1 MSALIRVLVV
11 LAICLSASPLRAQFP
26 AGCDNRRECVGQA
39 VSMTVTSGRSQH
51 FIELAKNPIKMRQ
64 TALTFELWAKI
75 DKQAGQRQ
83 YIGGLWGPNSDFN
96 DVFILYIDQNDQLTF
111 EVNGDEGQ
119 LFAVDNTIVRADASA
134 LYGAWHHYAAVF
146 DGTTQTVSL
155 FIDGVL
161 AAGPVRNSTYPT
173 NYLRPLDRGDLP
185 LLIGSFNGVA
195 DNANLNR
202 TLKGMVDEVRIW
214 ERALDSA
221 TIFCQ
226 KDRSLNGNESG
237 LRVYLRCNESVNN
250 ITSLCDATGNGF
262 TGLLRSGASNQR
274 SDRAVPRT
282 LSVTPASIKD
292 TIRCDSVASWTF
304 TINDAAPC
312 GSSAALVMRGP
323 NAGRYRV
330 TPTSVTLT
338 PGVPTTVTVTFTGTN
353 VGQIVD
359 TLEIRPTNRCGLPNT
374 QVKLDLVRLTETG
387 VTRGSLTFD
396 TLWVGCVDKTYIDS
410 TFQICNTSDM
420 IGQPRTLTIQS
431 ILAKEPKS
439 YQVVGVTWPIL
450 LPPGQCTTLVV
461 RSFVR
466 DTTADYLDTLE
477 IRTDDRCQRTPIRMP
492 IIGRTQEV
500 ISIRNPGGT
509 RRIDTMRFEPTCP
522 GLLSSPQQYVWQNLT
537 LTPMQI
543 DTVIV
548 PKDFTHYRIRFP
560 AILQPKTGQSP
571 IAVRFLPR
579 QPGTVFDS
587 IIIKTSIQG
596 CRIEKKIYVSG
607 RGLDNKVEWS
617 VNGLVDFGNV
627 IVGQQKTLQIRAR
640 NNSKFDALSVA
651 LYVERGEAFA
661 LLGGTGRTI
670 QPGDSVLIPVTFRP
684 TDSLDYID
692 KLCLFETRCYTVDCI
707 DLRGKGV
714 LETFRFQP
722 LVMETQ
728 NVISCQSRE
737 DSVFIVNMT
746 NSARTIDSLR
756 FVDQSGGR
764 LVITD
769 PPGGI
774 DGKSFTIPARDSLR
788 ILTRYTPND
797 PSRDRADRAY
807 IRFRD
812 ASRAEWQVQL
822 IGTSVAPKI
831 FITQLTAFGVVEV
844 GDVKQQQL
852 ILENTSSLPVRI
864 DSLAIGAGFTIIST
878 SRPIPLTLAPRDSIR
893 IVVEFRPTAAR
904 DYSADLTAY
913 SSDPCVVV
921 GTGKLSG
928 RGVIIKLESALSL
941 VNFGYTRPCECVE
954 RSIEMLNG
962 SLRFDMTIDSI
973 WIDSVG
979 VPGGKPQ
986 FYTWKSKFSPNGT
999 TPYKVPPGERDT
1011 VMITFCPRT
1020 PADSTLME
1028 CRAAM
1033 HIKAFGSQWSN
1044 TLETFLIGKRSLSFR
1059 PTPTSRQFP
1068 YGVIDV
1074 LSPTPLSVVLKIP
1087 DYRLNPSQDQV
1098 VIDSITFEPND
1109 RVFFI
1114 TAPTVFPYTI
1124 DPGDSLVVQFKQ
1136 RPRAPKDYRARM
1148 KFWFSKP
1155 CTGWDTTVLI
1165 RGGGFAQTKGLQ
1177 FTFDPK
1183 RPLPDTFTM
1192 ISCDTIAVPVYS
1204 SIVIDATVVD
1214 IRMRVDFDTTQL
1226 RLLDITSPLTAN
1238 QCTSTTGGVQF
1249 TPAILIDTS
1258 AYGGYD
1264 VKLKNFC
1271 GIDSLRPF
1279 ATMRFVTRNNNRA
1292 NSKLTI
1298 DSINFDTEDVILYRL
1313 IASGDKGTIIA
1324 LKSDINIVQPV
1335 QFDSVRILECAD
1347 RTITVVNTG
1356 DVPNAVS
1363 SLLDVPTYT
1372 TLVRS
1377 VPPLGD
1383 SIPPGDSAVV
1393 TLRFCP
1399 RSERGIDTNVT
1410 VVSSYPCDVRDTT
1423 NVKGFGY
1430 APEFNVDLLPTQK
1443 FFLPDTM
1450 RGGIGDTI
1458 DIPVMIDKD
1467 VSVTYNGVTY
1477 WLNGL
1482 NYDVKVSYAP
1492 RSLKYIGPSAISKP
1506 ANITV
1511 SSAQPGDIDI
1521 AVRGADTTR
1530 SGPIASLQFVVTVPE
1545 LSATDVSL
1553 QTSGYISDSLQ
1564 FLDIIPQGGTTPFV
1578 TSGKCNISVVKFAGV
1593 GRPRLAVH
1601 PQPAVDNAL
1610 VTFRMQETVPVLLEI
1625 LDSRGSI
1632 IETVLD
1638 GELTLNGG
1646 EYALKINTANY
1657 AAGLYFVRISAGVFS
1672 STSTMMISK

>member
-1 MSALIRVLVV
+1 MNTVLRLLVL
-11 LAICLSASPLRAQFP
+11 LAICGSASQLWAQYP
-26 AGCDNRRECVGQA
+26 ASCDTRKECVGQA
-39 VSMTVTSGRSQH
+39 VSLTVTTGRSQH

-83 YIGGLWGPNSDFN
+83 YVGGLWGPNSDFN
-96 DVFILYIDQNDQLTF
+96 DVFVLYIDQNDQLTF
-111 EVNGDEGQ
+111 EVNGDDGPLQ
-119 LFAVDNTIVRADASA
+119 SVDNTIVRTDAST

-146 DGTTQTVSL
+146 DGTTQSVS
-155 FIDGVL
+155 IYVDGVL
-161 AAGPVRNSTYPT
+161 AGGPVRNSAHPA

-195 DNANLNR
+195 DNATVNR
-202 TLKGMVDEVRIW
+202 TLKGMVDEIRIW

-226 KDRSLNGNESG
+226 KDRSLNGNETG

-250 ITSLCDATGNGF
+250 ITSCCDATGNAH

-282 LSVTPASIKD
+282 LSVVPPSIKD
-292 TIRCDSVASWTF
+292 TVKCDSVTSWTF

-312 GSSAALVMRGP
+312 GSSASLVMRGP
-323 NAGRYRV
+323 DASKFKVNPASVNLVPGVPV
-330 TPTSVTLT
+330 TVTLT
-338 PGVPTTVTVTFTGTN
+338 YTGTN
-353 VGQIVD
+353 VGQFTD

-374 QVKLDLVRLTETG
+374 QVRLDLVRITETG

-410 TFQICNTSDM
+410 TFEICNTSDLV
-420 IGQPRTLTIQS
+420 GQPRTLTIQS
-431 ILAKEPKS
+431 VLAKEPKS

-450 LPPGQCTTLVV
+450 LPPGKCTTLVV

-477 IRTDDRCQRTPIRMP
+477 IKTDDRCQRTPIRMP

-509 RRIDTMRFEPTCP
+509 RRIDTMRFEATCP
-522 GLLSSPQQYVWQNLT
+522 GLLSAPQNYVWQNLT

-579 QPGTVFDS
+579 QPGVVFDS
-587 IIIKTSIQG
+587 IVIKTSIQG
-596 CRIEKKIYVSG
+596 CKIEKKIYVTG

-617 VNGLVDFGNV
+617 INGLLDFGNV
-627 IVGQQKTLQIRAR
+627 IVGQQKTMQVRAR
-640 NNSKFDALSVA
+640 NNSKYDALNVA

-670 QPGDSVLIPVTFRP
+670 QPGDSVLIPITFRP

-707 DLRGKGV
+707 ELKGKGV

-728 NVISCQSRE
+728 NVISCQTRD
-737 DSVFIVNMT
+737 DSVFVVNMT
-746 NSARTIDSLR
+746 NSARTIDSMR

-764 LVITD
+764 LQIID

-774 DGKSFTIPARDSLR
+774 DGKTFAIPARDSLR
-788 ILTRYTPND
+788 IRTRYTPND

-812 ASRAEWQVQL
+812 QTRAEWQVQL

-831 FITQLTAFGVVEV
+831 FITQLTAFGVVEA
-844 GDVKQQQL
+844 GDVKRQQL
-852 ILENTSSLPVRI
+852 ILENTSSLPVRV
-864 DSLAIGAGFTIIST
+864 DSLTIGAGFTIIST
-878 SRPIPLTLAPRDSIR
+878 SRALPLTLQPRDSIR
-893 IVVEFRPTAAR
+893 IEIEFRPTAAM
-904 DYSADLTAY
+904 DYAADITAY
-913 SSDPCVVV
+913 SSDPCTVV
-921 GTGKLSG
+921 GKGRITG

-941 VNFGYTRPCECVE
+941 VNFGYTRPCECIE
-954 RSIEMLNG
+954 RTIEMLNG

-986 FYTWKSKFSPNGT
+986 FYTWKSRFSPNGT

-1011 VMITFCPRT
+1011 VYITFCPRT
-1020 PADSTLME
+1020 PADSTQME

-1044 TLETFLIGKRSLSFR
+1044 TLETFLIGKRALSFR

-1074 LSPTPLSVVLKIP
+1074 LSPAALSVVLKIP
-1087 DYRLNPSQDQV
+1087 DFRLNPTQDQV

-1114 TAPTVFPYTI
+1114 TAPTTFPQVVN
-1124 DPGDSLVVQFKQ
+1124 PGDSLVVQFRQ

-1155 CTGWDTTVLI
+1155 CTGWDTTVLV

-1183 RPLPDTFTM
+1183 RALPDTFAM
-1192 ISCDTIAVPVYS
+1192 ISCDTLAVPLYS

-1214 IRMRVDFDTTQL
+1214 ITTRVDFDSTQL
-1226 RLLDITSPLTAN
+1226 RLLDITSPLTGN
-1238 QCTSTTGGVQF
+1238 QCTSTTGGVKF
-1249 TPAILIDTS
+1249 GPSIITAPS
-1258 AYGGYD
+1258 PYGGLS

-1271 GIDSLRPF
+1271 GIDSITPF
-1279 ATMRFVTRNNNRA
+1279 ATMRFVTLNNNRA

-1324 LKSDINIVQPV
+1324 LKSDINISQPV

-1347 RTITVVNTG
+1347 RTLTVVNTG
-1356 DVPNAVS
+1356 DVPNAVNQ
-1363 SLLDVPTYT
+1363 LLDLPRYT
-1372 TLVRS
+1372 TIFS
-1377 VPPLGD
+1377 STPPIGD
-1383 SIPPGDSAVV
+1383 SVQPGDSAVV

-1399 RSERGIDTNVT
+1399 RSEEGIDTNVT
-1410 VVSSYPCDVRDTT
+1410 VVSAYPCDVRDTT
-1423 NVKGFGY
+1423 SVAGFGY
-1430 APEFNVDLLPTQK
+1430 APEFAVGMLPTQK
-1443 FFLPDTM
+1443 FFISDTI

-1458 DIPVMIDKD
+1458 DVPVMIDKD
-1467 VSVTYNGVTY
+1467 ISATYGGVEY
-1477 WLNGL
+1477 FLNGL
-1482 NYDVKVSYAP
+1482 NYDVSVKYAP
-1492 RSLKYIGPSAISKP
+1492 RSLKYIGPSFLSKP
-1506 ANITV
+1506 TRMTV
-1511 SSAQPGDIDI
+1511 TESSLGSVDI
-1521 AVRGADTTR
+1521 AVRQADTTR
-1530 SGPIASLQFVVTVPE
+1530 SGPIATLRFVVAVPE
-1545 LSATDVSL
+1545 VSQTDVMVEN
-1553 QTSGYISDSLQ
+1553 SGFLSDSIQ
-1564 FLDIIPQGGTTPFV
+1564 FLDILPQGGTSPFV
-1578 TSGKCNISVVKFAGV
+1578 TSGKCNISVVKFASV
-1593 GRPRLAVH
+1593 GKPRLSVH
-1601 PQPAVDNAL
+1601 PQPAIDNAV
-1610 VTFRMQETVPVLLEI
+1610 VTFRMQETVPVMLEI
-1625 LDSRGSI
+1625 IDSRGSTV
-1632 IETVLD
+1632 ETMLD
-1638 GELTLNGG
+1638 GSITLSGG

-1657 AAGLYFVRISAGVFS
+1657 PAGLYFVRISAGVFS
-1672 STSTMMISK
+1672 STSSLMISK